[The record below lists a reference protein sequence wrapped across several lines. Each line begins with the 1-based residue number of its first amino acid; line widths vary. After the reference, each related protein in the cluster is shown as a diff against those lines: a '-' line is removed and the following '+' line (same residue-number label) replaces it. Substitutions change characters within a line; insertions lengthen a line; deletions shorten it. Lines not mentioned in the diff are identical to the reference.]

1 MMKGTNIL
9 KSVSLDQQILGFC
22 LDAEFFSQVKN
33 TLDRDMFTKEMRD
46 IFDTIVYSH
55 TKYGTTMTSTELA
68 ALFDDRNPAMPS
80 TARESVHEIIVQLEA
95 GNPEN
100 TDMHV
105 DMVQN
110 FWLRDRARLIGEK
123 AIEIFTGESE
133 EFGELQRL
141 IDAVDDGRMS
151 DKTTYTEVEENLDEL
166 LDDVAADPDFPFD
179 FNLIHEEVPGL
190 DRGNFG
196 ILFARPEVGK
206 TTFCCF
212 LAASYIRQGQKVV
225 YWANE
230 EPADRIKL
238 RIIQSFF
245 EVTDEEMRQQRAS
258 LAERYLTEVAPYLRV
273 MDSVGT
279 SVEEAD
285 EYAKLNKP
293 DVMFMDQLD
302 KFRIKG
308 EFNRQD
314 ERLKA
319 IYVYAREIAKR
330 NKMLVWAVSQASYE
344 AHDRQFIDYS
354 MLDNSRTGKAGE
366 ADIIIGIG
374 KTGSSEVENDVRHI
388 CVSKNKL
395 NGWHGMIHAQID
407 INKGVYF

>member
-1 MMKGTNIL
+1 MRGTNIL

-95 GNPEN
+95 GNPDN

-151 DKTTYTEVEENLDEL
+151 DKTTYTEVEEDLDEL

-179 FNLIHEEVPGL
+179 FNLIHEEEPGL

-374 KTGSSEVENDVRHI
+374 KTGTSEVENDVRHI

>member
-1 MMKGTNIL
+1 
-9 KSVSLDQQILGFC
+9 
-22 LDAEFFSQVKN
+22 
-33 TLDRDMFTKEMRD
+33 
-46 IFDTIVYSH
+46 
-55 TKYGTTMTSTELA
+55 
-68 ALFDDRNPAMPS
+68 
-80 TARESVHEIIVQLEA
+80 
-95 GNPEN
+95 
-100 TDMHV
+100 
-105 DMVQN
+105 
-110 FWLRDRARLIGEK
+110 
-123 AIEIFTGESE
+123 
-133 EFGELQRL
+133 
-141 IDAVDDGRMS
+141 
-151 DKTTYTEVEENLDEL
+151 
-166 LDDVAADPDFPFD
+166 
-179 FNLIHEEVPGL
+179 
-190 DRGNFG
+190 
-196 ILFARPEVGK
+196 
-206 TTFCCF
+206 
-212 LAASYIRQGQKVV
+212 V

-245 EVTDEEMRQQRAS
+245 EVTDEEMRQQRAV
-258 LAERYLTEVAPYLRV
+258 LAQRYLTEVAPYLRV

-407 INKGVYF
+407 INKGVYY

>member
-1 MMKGTNIL
+1 M

-55 TKYGTTMTSTELA
+55 TKYGTTMTATELA
-68 ALFDDRNPAMPS
+68 ALFDDRNPAMPT

-141 IDAVDDGRMS
+141 IDAVDEGRMS
-151 DKTTYTEVEENLDEL
+151 DKTTYTEVEEDLDEL

-314 ERLKA
+314 ERVKA

>member
-1 MMKGTNIL
+1 L

-22 LDAEFFSQVKN
+22 LNAEFFSQVKN
-33 TLDRDMFTKEMRD
+33 TLDRDMFTKEMLD

-80 TARESVHEIIVQLEA
+80 SARDSVHEIVVQLES
-95 GNPEN
+95 GNPDN
-100 TDMHV
+100 TDMHI

-151 DKTTYTEVEENLDEL
+151 DKTTYTEVASDLDEL
-166 LDDVAADPDFPFD
+166 LDDVAEDPDFPFD

-212 LAASYIRQGQKVV
+212 LAASYIRQGVKVV

-245 EVTDEEMRQQRAS
+245 EVTDEEMRQQRAV
-258 LAERYLTEVAPYLRV
+258 LAQRYLTEVAPYLRV

>member
-1 MMKGTNIL
+1 MTNA
-9 KSVSLDQQILGFC
+9 SLDQQILGFC
-22 LDAEFFSQVKN
+22 LNAEFFSQVKN
-33 TLDRDMFTKEMRD
+33 TLDRDMFTREMRD
-46 IFDTIVYSH
+46 IFDTIVYCH
-55 TKYGTTMTSTELA
+55 TKYGNTMSSSELS
-68 ALFDDRNPAMPS
+68 ALFDDRNPAMPDS
-80 TARESVHEIIVQLEA
+80 ARQSVQDIIVQLEA
-95 GNPEN
+95 GNPDN
-100 TDMHV
+100 TDMHI
-105 DMVQN
+105 DMVRN
-110 FWLRDRARLIGEK
+110 FWLRDRARQIGEK

-151 DKTTYTEVEENLDEL
+151 DKTTYTEVDTDLDSL
-166 LDDVAADPDFPFD
+166 LDAVTGDPDFPFE
-179 FNLIHEEVPGL
+179 FNLLQDEVPGL
-190 DRGNFG
+190 DRGNLG

-212 LAASYIRQGQKVV
+212 LAASYIRQGLKVV

-238 RIIQSFF
+238 RIIQSYF
-245 EVTDEEMRQQRAS
+245 ELTQQEMRQSRAT
-258 LAERYLTEVAPYLRV
+258 LAAKYRDEIAPYLTV

-308 EFNRQD
+308 DFNRGD
-314 ERLKA
+314 ERLKET
-319 IYVYAREIAKR
+319 YVYAREIAKR
-330 NKMLVWAVSQASYE
+330 NKLLVWAVSQANFD

-374 KTGSSEVENDVRHI
+374 KTGSSEVENTVRHI

-395 NGWHGMIHAQID
+395 NGWHGMINAQID
-407 INKGVYF
+407 VEKGVYY